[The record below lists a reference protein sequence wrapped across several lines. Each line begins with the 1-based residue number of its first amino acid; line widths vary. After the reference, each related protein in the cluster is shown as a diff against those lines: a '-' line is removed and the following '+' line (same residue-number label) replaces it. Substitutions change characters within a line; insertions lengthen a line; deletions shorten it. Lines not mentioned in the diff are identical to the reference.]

1 MNDDRIYNLY
11 IVKFSNFKNVDFK
24 LFFSTRDKTLTRF
37 REISCQFAHFAKN
50 LKAKEEEKDPPRGP
64 LSKQST
70 RCRGRD
76 TLSRTFKTGGGE
88 SVAEK
93 REEIREEE
101 RSSLCLCTGCFEQL
115 IQPLWRNNRL
125 AKCSPAAACCY
136 TPSAEANS
144 LQRRP
149 QTTKVLGEVVR
160 N

>member
-1 MNDDRIYNLY
+1 M
-11 IVKFSNFKNVDFK
+11 KFRVNS
-24 LFFSTRDKTLTRF
+24 LIL
-37 REISCQFAHFAKN
+37 QN

-160 N
+160 NWKWNLGSREKREEEIELSDCFSNSFFFFFFFFVKL